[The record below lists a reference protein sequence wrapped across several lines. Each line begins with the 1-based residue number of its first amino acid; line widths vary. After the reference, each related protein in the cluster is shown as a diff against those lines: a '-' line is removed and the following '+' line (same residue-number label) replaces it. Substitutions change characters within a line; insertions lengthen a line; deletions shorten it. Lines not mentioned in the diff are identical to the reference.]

1 VPVSNRAYLEAVLGK
16 DTTSKRDDAVNRA
29 SAESSRW
36 GRWRLFGIFG
46 RNTNDAKNAA
56 SNKSN
61 NDASNDAADSSATDD
76 RGNTPAKIVDSESD
90 MLERA
95 KKGDRRTGDPSAKK
109 DDAIQKAD
117 ADDDAPARP

>member
-1 VPVSNRAYLEAVLGK
+1 M
-16 DTTSKRDDAVNRA
+16 
-29 SAESSRW
+29 
-36 GRWRLFGIFG
+36 FGIFG
-46 RNTNDAKNAA
+46 RNTNDAKNTA
-56 SNKSN
+56 SNKSS
-61 NDASNDAADSSATDD
+61 NDASSDAADSSATDD

-109 DDAIQKAD
+109 DDAIQKAN